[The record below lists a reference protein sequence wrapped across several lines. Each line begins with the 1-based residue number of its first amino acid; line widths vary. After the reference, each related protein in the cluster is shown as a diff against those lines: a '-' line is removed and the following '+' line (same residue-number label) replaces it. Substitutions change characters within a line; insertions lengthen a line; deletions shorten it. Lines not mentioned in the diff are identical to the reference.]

1 MARFNFEEL
10 AEKYFD
16 PTGMKDGRGNQQH
29 VYGFSCE
36 ENLDGSDAT
45 RRKFSGASVP
55 RLNDGTDDPFVH
67 NYFLAMSDLAMEL
80 DLEYANENSWY
91 VVTFQNVCIYI
102 FNSLTL

>member
-1 MARFNFEEL
+1 MTKFNFEEL
-10 AEKYFD
+10 AEKYFN
-16 PTGMKDGRGNQQH
+16 PAGMKDGRGNQQV

-67 NYFLAMSDLAMEL
+67 SYFLAMTDLAMEL
-80 DLEYANENSWY
+80 DLKYANENNW
-91 VVTFQNVCIYI
+91 
-102 FNSLTL
+102 